1 MRSTSAKHVSRSAG
15 GTAAIIIFL
24 LLFGLIMALPLLYTI
39 LQSLKP
45 LDELFIFPPRFF
57 VRRPTLENFIQ
68 LKNITSDLWVPF
80 SRYLFN
86 SVFLTVFCTA
96 IQVVFASMAAYPLAK
111 HKFPGQKVFFN
122 MVVLSLL
129 FTNEVTFIPL
139 YIMLSSMHLIN
150 SYMALILPVAAFP
163 LGLYLMRQNLLG
175 FPDSVIESA
184 RIDGAKEATIF
195 WHVIMPSNRAVW
207 MTMLMFSFSSMWN
220 RSDTA
225 FIYTEAKKSLPTI
238 LAQLSS
244 AGIARM
250 GVGAAISVFMILP
263 PILIFLITQS
273 GVMETMANSGM
284 KE

>member
-129 FTNEVTFIPL
+129 FTNEV
-139 YIMLSSMHLIN
+139 